1 MSTIKYNDPEIKQKI
16 NKEYNELY
24 IKVVNNLAKYIQD
37 IDNDQSANIP
47 DINIYNDNLIML
59 DKMKQT
65 IEKFNN
71 PDPKP

>member
-1 MSTIKYNDPEIKQKI
+1 MSTINYNDPEIKKKI

-37 IDNDQSANIP
+37 IDNDQSGNIP
-47 DINIYNDNLIML
+47 NINIYTDNLIML

-71 PDPKP
+71 PNP

>member
-1 MSTIKYNDPEIKQKI
+1 MSTIKYNDPEIKKKI

-24 IKVVNNLAKYIQD
+24 TKVVNNLANYIQT
-37 IDNDQSANIP
+37 IDNQSRNIP

-59 DKMKQT
+59 DMMKQI

-71 PDPKP
+71 PNPKP

>member
-1 MSTIKYNDPEIKQKI
+1 MSTINYNDPEIKKKI

-37 IDNDQSANIP
+37 IDNDKSGNIP
-47 DINIYNDNLIML
+47 NINIYTDNLIML

-71 PDPKP
+71 PNP

>member
-24 IKVVNNLAKYIQD
+24 IKVVNNLANYIQT
-37 IDNDQSANIP
+37 IDNDQSAP
-47 DINIYNDNLIML
+47 DINIYNNNLMML

-71 PDPKP
+71 PNP

>member
-1 MSTIKYNDPEIKQKI
+1 MSTIKYDNAEIKKEI

-24 IKVVNNLAKYIQD
+24 IKVVNNLANYIQT

-47 DINIYNDNLIML
+47 DINIYNNNLMML

-65 IEKFNN
+65 IETFNN
-71 PDPKP
+71 PNP

>member
-24 IKVVNNLAKYIQD
+24 IKVVNNLANYIQT
-37 IDNDQSANIP
+37 IDNQSANIP
-47 DINIYNDNLIML
+47 DTNIYNHNLMML
-59 DKMKQT
+59 DMMKQI

-71 PDPKP
+71 PNHKP

>member
-24 IKVVNNLAKYIQD
+24 IKVVNNLANYIQT

-47 DINIYNDNLIML
+47 DINIYNNNLMML

-65 IEKFNN
+65 IETFNN
-71 PDPKP
+71 PNP